1 MFKVK
6 KIIEVTPYSIVCEL
20 NNGILKKL
28 DVLPLIENHSNFI
41 GIDQLKNK
49 SIFESVAIGEMG
61 EIYWENIITFSNNE
75 KWNYDISPE
84 FIFHN
89 GITIQS
95 K

>member
-28 DVLPLIENHSNFI
+28 DILPLIEKHANFK
-41 GIDQLKNK
+41 GIDQLKDK
-49 SIFESVAIGEMG
+49 TTFESVAIGDMG
-61 EIYWENIITFSNNE
+61 EIFWKNIITTSNNE

-89 GITIQS
+89 GITIDF
-95 K
+95 

>member
-6 KIIEVTPYSIVCEL
+6 KIIEVKPYSIVCEL
-20 NNGILKKL
+20 NNGILKRL
-28 DVLPLIENHSNFI
+28 DILPLIEKHSNFK
-41 GIDQLKNK
+41 GIDQLKDK
-49 SIFESVAIGEMG
+49 TTFESVAIGEMG
-61 EIYWENIITFSNNE
+61 EIFWKNIITIEKNE

-89 GITIQS
+89 GITIL

>member
-6 KIIEVTPYSIVCEL
+6 KIIEIVPYSIVCEL
-20 NNGILKKL
+20 NNGIKKKL
-28 DVLPLIENHSNFI
+28 DILPLMEKHSNFQ

-49 SIFESVAIGEMG
+49 ATFESVAIGDMG
-61 EIYWENIITFSNNE
+61 EIFWKNIITTSNNE

-89 GITIQS
+89 GITIDF
-95 K
+95 

>member
-6 KIIEVTPYSIVCEL
+6 KIITVTPYSIVCEL

-28 DVLPLIENHSNFI
+28 DILPLIEKHSNFK

-49 SIFESVAIGEMG
+49 ATFESVAIGDMG
-61 EIYWENIITFSNNE
+61 EIFWKNIITTSNNE

-89 GITIQS
+89 GITIDS
-95 K
+95 

>member
-6 KIIEVTPYSIVCEL
+6 KIIAVAPYSIVCEL

-28 DVLPLIENHSNFI
+28 DILPLIEKHANFK
-41 GIDQLKNK
+41 GIDQLKDK
-49 SIFESVAIGEMG
+49 TTFESVAIGDMG
-61 EIYWENIITFSNNE
+61 EIFWKNIITTSNNE

-89 GITIQS
+89 GITIDF
-95 K
+95 

>member
-6 KIIEVTPYSIVCEL
+6 KIIEVTPYSIICEL

-28 DVLPLIENHSNFI
+28 DILPLIEKHSNFK

-49 SIFESVAIGEMG
+49 ARFESVAIGEMG
-61 EIYWENIITFSNNE
+61 EIFWKNIITTPKNE

-84 FIFHN
+84 YIFYN
-89 GITIQS
+89 GITLL

>member
-20 NNGILKKL
+20 NNGIKKKL
-28 DVLPLIENHSNFI
+28 DILPLIEKHSNFK
-41 GIDQLKNK
+41 GIDQLKNRAT
-49 SIFESVAIGEMG
+49 FESVAIGEMG
-61 EIYWENIITFSNNE
+61 EIFWKNIITTENNE

-89 GITIQS
+89 GITLP

>member
-1 MFKVK
+1 MFKVN
-6 KIIEVTPYSIVCEL
+6 KIIAVTPYSIVCEL

-28 DVLPLIENHSNFI
+28 DILPLIEKHANFQ

-49 SIFESVAIGEMG
+49 ATFESVAIGDMG
-61 EIYWENIITFSNNE
+61 EIFWKNIITTSNNE

-89 GITIQS
+89 GITIDS
-95 K
+95 

>member
-6 KIIEVTPYSIVCEL
+6 IIIEVTPYSIVCEL

-28 DVLPLIENHSNFI
+28 DILPLIEKHANFK
-41 GIDQLKNK
+41 GIDQLKDK
-49 SIFESVAIGEMG
+49 TTFESVAIGDMG
-61 EIYWENIITFSNNE
+61 EIFWKNIITTSNNE

-89 GITIQS
+89 GITIDF
-95 K
+95 

>member
-6 KIIEVTPYSIVCEL
+6 KIIAVTPYSIVCEL
-20 NNGILKKL
+20 NNGIKKKL
-28 DVLPLIENHSNFI
+28 DILPLIEKHSNFK

-49 SIFESVAIGEMG
+49 ATFESVAIGEMG
-61 EIYWENIITFSNNE
+61 EIFWKNIITTANNE

-89 GITIQS
+89 GITLS